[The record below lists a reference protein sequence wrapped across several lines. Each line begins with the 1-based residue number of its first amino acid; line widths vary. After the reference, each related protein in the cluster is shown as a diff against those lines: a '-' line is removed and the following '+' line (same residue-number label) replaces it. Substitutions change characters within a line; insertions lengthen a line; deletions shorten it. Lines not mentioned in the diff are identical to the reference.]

1 MGQEQH
7 IALQDERLAPGSG
20 LFEHLNHLQRL
31 NTRNVLD
38 AVQKRQAKTFDPS
51 SLGQL
56 RQPTA
61 QQWQEYFTDL
71 GQRSVLFWDTLRQ
84 RGDNTLAHERAG
96 YPLLLKFDHETVVAG
111 ADLPRPVNYSLLQ
124 VFGGSGKAIDST
136 KPPVII
142 IDPRG
147 GHGSGI
153 GGFKQDSVIGES
165 LRAGHPTYFIS
176 FSHSPRPGQT
186 LADISAAQARF
197 IEVVSARHPASSK
210 PVVIGNCQAGWSL
223 MGLAAS
229 RPELPGLIIVNGA
242 PLSYWA
248 GVNGKNPM
256 RYTGG
261 LLGGGWMARL
271 GSDLGNDRFDGTWL
285 VSNFESLDPAHS
297 WWGKYYHLFSEVDSE
312 APRFLDF
319 ERWWGSPTL
328 LNGEEIEMIVDDLF
342 IGNQLSGGLG
352 RKSSG
357 LDLKRIEV
365 PVVVF
370 CSYGDNITPPQQAL
384 DWISD
389 VYPSDLALQHAG
401 RTIVYLRHASIGH
414 LGIFVSG
421 DVARREHR
429 ELLGAVDTINALP
442 AGLYEMLIEDLP
454 ENSATAYAV
463 RFEPRRI
470 ADIHG
475 DEKPRRDDDREFAL
489 VERASAFNNNL
500 YDGFIRPWLRQWINE
515 PAAEAIRRS
524 HPFHQQQVMW
534 SSMNPALWWLSPT
547 ASQVSKDRQPAAPD
561 NPLLAWQALFSN
573 QIQDALDSYRDL
585 RDATQELCFYGIY
598 GVLNS
603 LTGNAPGRNLQAHAE
618 QHDKLVF
625 ERLQD
630 ALPVGGLMEALIR
643 ILFLLGRDSDEP
655 GQQSVEKLIRK
666 LQVPLQDKGAA
677 PIDLRETLSLQK
689 LLVATYPQESVQSL
703 PLMLPEA
710 VERQQVLAAVANLLP
725 ALLTGAE
732 HPVWRELHT
741 LLNVPLPG
749 FSAIQTSSEAKA
761 QTRVVKQEPAVVTPE
776 PIKPKAS
783 LATPQP
789 VEKKA
794 PEATLEPIKQKDP
807 VAIAEPIKQKA
818 VEVIPQPAEQKAPV
832 VTQQPVEPK
841 APVATP
847 EPIKQKAVE
856 VIPQPAEQKAP
867 VVTQQPVEPKAPVAT
882 PEPIKQ
888 QVPVVATKPQP
899 TKPTEPT
906 VPSVLPKQA
915 AKAVKPVRTSKKGV
929 KKPPTK

>member
-1 MGQEQH
+1 MGQEEN
-7 IALQDERLAPGSG
+7 IALQDKGLSTASG
-20 LFEHLNHLQRL
+20 VFEHLNHLQRL
-31 NTRNVLD
+31 NTRNVID
-38 AVQKRQAKTFDPS
+38 AVQQRQAKTYAPS
-51 SLGQL
+51 SLEQL

-61 QQWQEYFTDL
+61 ADWQEYFTDL

-96 YPLLLKFDHETVVAG
+96 YPLLLKFNHETLIAG
-111 ADLPRPVNYSLLQ
+111 EDLPRPVNYSLLQ
-124 VFGGSGKAIDST
+124 IIAGPGQQLDS
-136 KPPVII
+136 KKQPVII

-186 LADISAAQARF
+186 LADIVLAQARF
-197 IEVVSARHPASSK
+197 IEEVSARHPSSTK
-210 PVVIGNCQAGWSL
+210 PVVIGNCQAGWAL
-223 MGLAAS
+223 MGLAAT

-248 GVNGKNPM
+248 GVNGRNPM

-285 VSNFESLDPAHS
+285 VSNFESLDPANT

-370 CSYGDNITPPQQAL
+370 CSYGDNITSPQQAL
-384 DWISD
+384 DWITD
-389 VYPSDLALQHAG
+389 VYPSDLALQNAG

-421 DVARREHR
+421 EVARREHR
-429 ELLGAVDTINALP
+429 ELLGAVDAINELP
-442 AGLYEMLIEDLP
+442 GGLYEMLIEDLP
-454 ENSATAYAV
+454 EHSPTPYAV
-463 RFEPRRI
+463 RFERRRI

-475 DEKPRRDDDREFAL
+475 DAQPPRDDDREFAL
-489 VERASAFNNNL
+489 VERASDFNNTL
-500 YDGFIRPWLRQWINE
+500 YDGFVRPWLRQLINE
-515 PAAEAIRRS
+515 PTAELMRKA

-534 SSMNPALWWLSPT
+534 NSLNPALWWLAGS
-547 ASQVSKDRQPAAPD
+547 AAQVSKNRQPANPS

-573 QIQDALDSYRDL
+573 QIQDALNGYRDL
-585 RDATQELCFYGIY
+585 RDAAQEMSFYGVY

-603 LTGNAPGRNLQAHAE
+603 LTGNVPARNLQAHAE
-618 QHDKLVF
+618 QHDKVLID
-625 ERLQD
+625 RLQD
-630 ALPVGGLMEALIR
+630 ALPLGGLMEALIR

-655 GQQSVEKLIRK
+655 GKQSVEKLILQ
-666 LQVPLQDKGAA
+666 LQVLLQDYSAE
-677 PIDLRETLSLQK
+677 PLDLRETLRLQK
-689 LLVATYPQESVQSL
+689 LLVATHPQESLQSL
-703 PLMLPEA
+703 PLMLAE
-710 VERQQVLAAVANLLP
+710 VEERQQVLAAVANMLP
-725 ALLTGAE
+725 ELLTSGADN
-732 HPVWRELHT
+732 PFWCELHT
-741 LLNVPLPG
+741 LLDVPLPG
-749 FSAIQTSSEAKA
+749 FNLTQPPGAAD
-761 QTRVVKQEPAVVTPE
+761 VVEEETP
-776 PIKPKAS
+776 
-783 LATPQP
+783 T
-789 VEKKA
+789 
-794 PEATLEPIKQKDP
+794 T
-807 VAIAEPIKQKA
+807 
-818 VEVIPQPAEQKAPV
+818 
-832 VTQQPVEPK
+832 
-841 APVATP
+841 TP
-847 EPIKQKAVE
+847 EPIKQKTAVVAPE
-856 VIPQPAEQKAP
+856 PAKQSAP
-867 VVTQQPVEPKAPVAT
+867 VVVA
-882 PEPIKQ
+882 EPIA
-888 QVPVVATKPQP
+888 PGALTK
-899 TKPTEPT
+899 TRKPA
-906 VPSVLPKQA
+906 KGKKA
-915 AKAVKPVRTSKKGV
+915 A
-929 KKPPTK
+929 KKPPAL